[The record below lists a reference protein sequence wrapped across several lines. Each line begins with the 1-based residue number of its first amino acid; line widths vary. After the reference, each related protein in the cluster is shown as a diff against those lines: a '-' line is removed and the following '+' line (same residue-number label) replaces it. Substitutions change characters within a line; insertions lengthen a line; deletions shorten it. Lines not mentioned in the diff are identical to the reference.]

1 MRRFFVVLVA
11 ATSPLP
17 ALADLASDYFGN
29 PTLPSG
35 GCYIRQYDAAHLARH
50 PEQTVTQIALYPS
63 ALSYDPGFELLE
75 LFVRVTGTN
84 LEYHATAYCDR
95 SADRWDCGLEGDAGS
110 FILTGEKPGLLRLT
124 LNRDGISFEGAQDF
138 LTLHG
143 DRGDDRVFLIPNVDG
158 DLCN

>member
-29 PTLPSG
+29 PALPSS
-35 GCYIRQYDAAHLARH
+35 GCYIRQYGAAHLARH
-50 PEQTVTQIALYPS
+50 PEQTVTEIALHPS
-63 ALSYDPGFELLE
+63 ALPDEPGFELLDV
-75 LFVRVTGTN
+75 FVQVKATN
-84 LEYHATAYCDR
+84 YEYHGLAYCEP
-95 SADRWDCGLEGDAGS
+95 SAKRWRCGLEGDAGS
-110 FILTGEKPGLLRLT
+110 FTLTGEKPGVLRLT

-138 LTLHG
+138 LTLYG